1 MRSKHALS
9 SMGSGLLTIVVIVLA
24 TSVLLSLILRFTS
37 VSQQGISPFI
47 IVGSVIAFFIGGLI
61 AGGKGGERGWLLGVG
76 TACMYMILLFL
87 IQYLGYRV
95 SMNVEQLLYH
105 GGYGLVCILG
115 AIIGVNLKGESHRE
129 A

>member
-1 MRSKHALS
+1 MRSKHAFS
-9 SMGSGLLTIVVIVLA
+9 SMGSGLLTIVLIVLA

-37 VSQQGISPFI
+37 VSQQGISPII
-47 IVGSVIAFFIGGLI
+47 IVSSVIAFFIGGLI
-61 AGGKGGERGWLLGVG
+61 AGGKGGERGWLLGGG

-95 SMNVEQLLYH
+95 SMNGEQLLYH

-115 AIIGVNLKGESHRE
+115 GIIGVNLKGGSQRE

>member
-76 TACMYMILLFL
+76 TACMYIVLLFL

-95 SMNVEQLLYH
+95 NMNAEQLLYH

-115 AIIGVNLKGESHRE
+115 SIIGVNLKGESHRE